1 MEPLGENSS
10 NCYIF
15 LSHRYAQSVELVDD
29 VAVVEGSDCEA
40 STVRL
45 GQTGM

>member
-1 MEPLGENSS
+1 MEPLGATLHFFCRVALHSP
-10 NCYIF
+10 
-15 LSHRYAQSVELVDD
+15 VELFDD

-45 GQTGM
+45 GQTGI

>member
-1 MEPLGENSS
+1 MRILQ
-10 NCYIF
+10 IDTFF
-15 LSHRYAQSVELVDD
+15 LSRRSGQSVELFDD

-45 GQTGM
+45 WHMGM